1 MNQFTTDE
9 IVLMLFTIDSKIKD
23 IDHLINDL
31 KELESKD
38 TEIIDSIKYWQRE
51 QNTLMRI
58 QNKIKSL

>member
-38 TEIIDSIKYWQRE
+38 TAIIDSIKYWQRE
-51 QNTLMRI
+51 QNTLTRI